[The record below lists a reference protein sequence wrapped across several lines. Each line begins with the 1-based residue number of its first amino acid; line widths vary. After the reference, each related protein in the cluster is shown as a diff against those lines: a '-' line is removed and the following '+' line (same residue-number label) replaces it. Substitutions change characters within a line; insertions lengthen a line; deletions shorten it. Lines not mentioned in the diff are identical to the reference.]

1 MKALRLILQPFLET
15 FGLRLIVVIDITDIR
30 REGGGRDQ
38 AQRFLPFLKR
48 IEWIQQQLLE

>member
-15 FGLRLIVVIDITDIR
+15 FGLRLIVVIDMTDIR